1 MQPAAHIHATQHP
14 VSNRVGEPSWAR
26 SGFGFGR
33 RNLIATLLAG
43 CLTAGGAEAQINEA
57 PALTRGQKVEQ
68 LLGEEAALDARFFNQ
83 DGQPVE
89 LSSYFAEGRPV
100 LLTLNYSDCP
110 QLCILQLDGL
120 AKAVRSL
127 DFVPGE
133 DFQIVTVSIDPTE
146 LPTRAKLTQEHY
158 VGQVLDADRAA
169 SSDDPLWT
177 GWHFLVGTEANIQ
190 AVADSVGY
198 HFKLDP
204 KTGDYAHE
212 AALMV
217 LTPDGR
223 VSRYLFGVEYDLQTL
238 RYSLVEASAGGLG
251 SIVDRIAMFCYH
263 YDPNIGAYVPF
274 ATNLMRVGA
283 GLTAV
288 LLGGFL
294 LLFWRR
300 EILGQ
305 FNKSSNASTSVNP
318 ADAPSSD
325 SPSPDADDDSPVA
338 VGSNIPRPVEGR

>member
-1 MQPAAHIHATQHP
+1 MSLSAPFQAASRQVHDLVGGLSWEP
-14 VSNRVGEPSWAR
+14 VRRAVGLGLV
-26 SGFGFGR
+26 SGVCAGS
-33 RNLIATLLAG
+33 LL
-43 CLTAGGAEAQINEA
+43 TSGAAAQMNVA
-57 PALTRGQKVEQ
+57 PENTRGQKVEQ
-68 LLGEEAALDARFFNQ
+68 LLGQEAALDARFFDQ
-83 DGQPVE
+83 DGKQVE
-89 LSSYFAEGRPV
+89 LSSFFEEGRPV
-100 LLTLNYSDCP
+100 LLSLNYSDCP

-120 AKAVRSL
+120 AKAVRAL
-127 DFVPGE
+127 DFVPG
-133 DFQIVTVSIDPTE
+133 DDYQIVTVSIDPTE
-146 LPTRAKLTQEHY
+146 QPRRAKLTQEHY
-158 VGQVLDADRAA
+158 VGQVLDAERAA
-169 SSDDPLWT
+169 DADDPLWT
-177 GWHFLVGTEANIQ
+177 GWQFLVGTEANIQ

-204 KTGDYAHE
+204 ETGDYAHE

-223 VSRYLFGVEYDLQTL
+223 VSRYLFGIEYELQTL

-263 YDPNIGAYVPF
+263 YDPNIGEYVPF
-274 ATNLMRVGA
+274 ATNLMRLGA

-305 FNKSSNASTSVNP
+305 FNKSSSASEPELPT
-318 ADAPSSD
+318 DALLSD
-325 SPSPDADDDSPVA
+325 SPSPEAGDDSLVA
-338 VGSNIPRPVEGR
+338 VGSTTRPVEGR

>member
-1 MQPAAHIHATQHP
+1 MSFAAPFQAVRHQ
-14 VSNRVGEPSWAR
+14 VFDLVGELSWKPAR
-26 SGFGFGR
+26 RTLGAGLLG
-33 RNLIATLLAG
+33 AVLLAP
-43 CLTAGGAEAQINEA
+43 GALAQMNVA
-57 PALTRGQKVEQ
+57 PENTRGQKVEQ
-68 LLGEEAALDARFFNQ
+68 LLGQEAALGARFFDQ
-83 DGQPVE
+83 DGQAVE
-89 LSSYFAEGRPV
+89 LASFFEDGRPV
-100 LLTLNYSDCP
+100 LLSLNYSDCP

-120 AKAVRSL
+120 AKAVRAL
-127 DFVPGE
+127 DFVPG
-133 DFQIVTVSIDPTE
+133 DDYQIVTVSIDPTE
-146 LPTRAKLTQEHY
+146 QPRRAKLTQEHY
-158 VGQVLDADRAA
+158 VGQVLDAERAA
-169 SSDDPLWT
+169 DSDDPLWE
-177 GWHFLVGTEANIQ
+177 GWQFLVGTEANIQ

-204 KTGDYAHE
+204 ETGDYAHE

-223 VSRYLFGVEYDLQTL
+223 VSRYLFGIEYELQTL

-263 YDPNIGAYVPF
+263 YDPNIGEYVPF

-305 FNKSSNASTSVNP
+305 FNPSTNASEPDLPT
-318 ADAPSSD
+318 DASLSET
-325 SPSPDADDDSPVA
+325 PSPEADEDSLVTA
-338 VGSNIPRPVEGR
+338 GSTISRPVEGR